1 MIQISL
7 KVDEIED
14 QEIAAWVKSFQGR
27 RSRLLSLNIRKAIKF
42 YLENS
47 TGISWPK
54 RIHSPTVRG
63 IKIPTIFPNVFSY
76 IG

>member
-47 TGISWPK
+47 TGISSAGAYPQSHRPGNK
-54 RIHSPTVRG
+54 NSDD
-63 IKIPTIFPNVFSY
+63 IP
-76 IG
+76 